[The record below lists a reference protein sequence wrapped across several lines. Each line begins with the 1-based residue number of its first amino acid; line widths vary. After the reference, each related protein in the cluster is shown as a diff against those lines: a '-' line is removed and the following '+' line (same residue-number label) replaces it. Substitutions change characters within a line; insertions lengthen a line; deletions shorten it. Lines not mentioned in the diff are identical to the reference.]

1 MAYGDFQ
8 YQIYLAGAGGTTPE
22 HPMSLHALEAAA
34 RAKMSDRAYG
44 YVAGGAT
51 SEDTVAENLEAFRRW
66 RLVPRALGDVST
78 RDLSV
83 TLFGSRFDSPVLLA
97 PIGVQR
103 IVHEDGE
110 LATARA
116 ASKVGVPI
124 VLSTAASH
132 SIEDVAT
139 ASGGGPRWFQ
149 LYWPTSEELMAS
161 FVRRAEA
168 AGYEAI
174 VVTVDTRLLA
184 WRPRDLDAAYLPFLS
199 AEGIANYLTDPVF
212 KGLLEKPPDE
222 DMGAAI
228 MQWAAQF
235 AHPSLSWD
243 DLPLIRKYTEL
254 PVLLKGIL
262 DPDDA
267 RRAIDAG
274 IDGIIVSNHGGRQLD
289 GSIATLDALPDVV
302 AASDRRVPVLL
313 DGGIR
318 TGSDICKALALGAQ
332 AVLLGRPFVWG
343 LGLAGEAG
351 VEHVL
356 RSILADLD
364 LTVALLGLD
373 SIQGLEPGLL
383 RPRPGGDR

>member
-1 MAYGDFQ
+1 MAYADFQ
-8 YQIYLAGAGGTTPE
+8 YQTYLAGVGGTKPE
-22 HPMSLHALEAAA
+22 FPMSLPGIEEAA
-34 RAKMSDRAYG
+34 RQKMTERAYG

-51 SEDTVAENLEAFRRW
+51 SEDTVAENLAAFRRW
-66 RLVPRALGDVST
+66 RLVPRALEDVGT

-83 TLFGSRFDSPVLLA
+83 ELFGSRFESPVLLA
-97 PIGVQR
+97 PIGVQS

-124 VLSTAASH
+124 VLSTAASN

-149 LYWPTSEELMAS
+149 LYWPTGEEVMAS

-174 VVTVDTRLLA
+174 VVTIDTRLLA

-199 AEGIANYLTDPVF
+199 AEGVANYLTDPAF
-212 KGLLEKPPDE
+212 KGLLEKSPEE
-222 DMGAAI
+222 DIGAAV

-235 AHPSLSWD
+235 ANPGLSWD
-243 DLPLIRKYTEL
+243 HLPLIRKYTKL

-262 DPDDA
+262 HPDDA
-267 RRAIDAG
+267 RRALDVG
-274 IDGIIVSNHGGRQLD
+274 IDGIVVSNHGGRQVD
-289 GSIATLDALPDVV
+289 GAIATLDALPEVV
-302 AASDRRVPVLL
+302 EAVGDRVPVLL
-313 DGGIR
+313 DSGIR
-318 TGSDICKALALGAQ
+318 TGADICKALALGAR

-351 VEHVL
+351 VEHVV

-373 SIQGLEPGLL
+373 SIRGLDAHML
-383 RPRPGGDR
+383 RRPA